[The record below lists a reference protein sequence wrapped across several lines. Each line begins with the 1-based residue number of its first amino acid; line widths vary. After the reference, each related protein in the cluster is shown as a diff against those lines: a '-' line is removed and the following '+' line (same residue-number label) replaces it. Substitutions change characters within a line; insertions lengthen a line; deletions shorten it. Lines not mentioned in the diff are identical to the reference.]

1 MLVQKINEPGSLR
14 TSGAIHM
21 KLAEYDQLT
30 GGIGFPREKGT
41 DRTRPVRTPFR
52 TFFRTLFPSRFWI
65 LLIALQCSCNPSDS
79 YKFEGKWQSLNSPG
93 SVVAFTP
100 DKKMIFYKDKVSLW
114 VDLYLHHRSKAMVS
128 FRSV

>member
-30 GGIGFPREKGT
+30 GGIGFPREKGMDPAALFTSRIGGKASPGEKGTERGT

-52 TFFRTLFPSRFWI
+52 TFFSWRCFAANSRSEEGGGVHTLFPWK
-65 LLIALQCSCNPSDS
+65 S
-79 YKFEGKWQSLNSPG
+79 Y
-93 SVVAFTP
+93 A
-100 DKKMIFYKDKVSLW
+100 
-114 VDLYLHHRSKAMVS
+114 AC
-128 FRSV
+128 